1 MNEMTKTI
9 LEKLSDEVDF
19 TITPNGRLWLATEN
33 DGDFIDP
40 DFRTSAPLAD
50 LLEQKMVDDGW
61 NVRIEHYAVGFYAN
75 VWWYEPFEGVPLIEL
90 KNTSAT
96 RPAALCELFCRV
108 YSIPMDGKE

>member
-1 MNEMTKTI
+1 MNEMTKKI
-9 LEKLSDEVDF
+9 CEVMGFDLHPEK
-19 TITPNGRLWLATEN
+19 NGDVWSNALHCYN
-33 DGDFIDP
+33 P
-40 DFRTSAPLAD
+40 DFRTSMPLAD